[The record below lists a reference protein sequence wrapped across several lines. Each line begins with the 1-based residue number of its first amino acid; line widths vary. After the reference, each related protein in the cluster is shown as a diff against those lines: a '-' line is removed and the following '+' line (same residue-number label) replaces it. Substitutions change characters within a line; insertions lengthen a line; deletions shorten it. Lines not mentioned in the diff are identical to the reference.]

1 MLFLVLKTPK
11 RAHEKHILILFE
23 LCSAGR
29 EDRPKKKPILLS
41 IDMSMHVI
49 FQKLIAGRN
58 MIKHS
63 NKLLA

>member
-1 MLFLVLKTPK
+1 MRNIFLYSLNFAVLV
-11 RAHEKHILILFE
+11 
-23 LCSAGR
+23 GR
-29 EDRPKKKPILLS
+29 TDLKKKPILQS